1 MFDLLDYITDGVLYL
16 VSVVKAFFGYFHSLG
31 ALIQSFTDTATLYVE
46 KIPPEL
52 IAIGTVS
59 IVVGVIFLI
68 LGRR

>member
-1 MFDLLDYITDGVLYL
+1 MFDLIDYITDGVLYL
-16 VSVVKAFFGYFHSLG
+16 VSVVKMFFGYIQSLG
-31 ALIQSFTDTATLYVE
+31 ALIQSFTDTAMLYVE